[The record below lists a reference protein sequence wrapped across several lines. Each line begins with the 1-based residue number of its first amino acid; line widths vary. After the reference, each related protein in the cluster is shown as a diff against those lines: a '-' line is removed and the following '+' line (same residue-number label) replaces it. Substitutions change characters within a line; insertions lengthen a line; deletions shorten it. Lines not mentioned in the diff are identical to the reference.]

1 VLKAVENVNAKIA
14 PALIAKNFNV
24 TDQAA
29 IDKFLIELDGTDNKG
44 DFCLYFL

>member
-1 VLKAVENVNAKIA
+1 VLKAVDNVNSKIA

-29 IDKFLIELDGTDNKG
+29 VDKFLIELDGTDNKG
-44 DFCLYFL
+44 YF